1 MYKNN
6 PTAINDG
13 LDDDEDETTME
24 EEEFEEVEL
33 TKVLDEYINPLYEGS
48 WTSRLIAVL
57 LFLNWFTIFGVSNAR
72 VDDSYYSNLIDWSL
86 I

>member
-13 LDDDEDETTME
+13 LDDDEDETAME

-48 WTSRLIAVL
+48 
-57 LFLNWFTIFGVSNAR
+57 
-72 VDDSYYSNLIDWSL
+72 
-86 I
+86 